1 MMSRALRMEGT
12 CTAEHGIGAHKVV
25 LLTEEF
31 DANAVQLMR
40 QLKRAWDPLN
50 ILNPGKVIAI
60 PD

>member
-1 MMSRALRMEGT
+1 MEGT